1 MKKIIIISGTNRD
14 EALSPTVANTYAEL
28 AKEAGIEAEIIDL
41 RHLPHD
47 FIISALYDQAGKNPE
62 FNKLREKMTEA
73 NKFVFIVPEYN
84 GSFPGV
90 LKAFIDGLD
99 YPDTFSNKK
108 AAMLGVSAGL
118 LGSSHAMSH
127 LTDILN
133 YCGTH
138 VLARKPRL
146 TQISRYLDNGKVVHE
161 PYIDQIK
168 KQIEE
173 LNNF

>member
-1 MKKIIIISGTNRD
+1 MEKFVIISGTNRD
-14 EALSPTVANTYAEL
+14 EALSPTVASSYAQL
-28 AKEAGIEAEIIDL
+28 AKKAGIEAEIIDL
-41 RHLPHD
+41 RDLPHD
-47 FIISALYDQAGKNPE
+47 FTISALYDKAGKHPE

-73 NKFVFIVPEYN
+73 NKFIFIVPEYN

-99 YPDTFSNKK
+99 FPETFTGKK
-108 AAMLGVSAGL
+108 AAMVGISAGM

-138 VLARKPRL
+138 VLARKPRF
-146 TQISRYLDNGKVVHE
+146 TQISRYLEDGKLVYE
-161 PYIDQIK
+161 PYLSQLQ
-168 KQIEE
+168 KQIRE
-173 LNNF
+173 LANF